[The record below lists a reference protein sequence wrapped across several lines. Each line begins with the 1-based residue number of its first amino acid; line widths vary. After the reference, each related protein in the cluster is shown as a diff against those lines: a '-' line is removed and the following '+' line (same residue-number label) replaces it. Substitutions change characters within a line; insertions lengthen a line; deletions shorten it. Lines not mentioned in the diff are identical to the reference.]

1 MSHLEKLDTIIRD
14 IIAPAAIAVD
24 RDAAFPRAAI
34 SALGKSGLLGLM
46 SATEVGGMGL
56 GLTEAVPVIERIA
69 MACPSTAMVVSM
81 HYCGTAVIEKFGAE
95 ALRREIAAGR
105 HLTTLAWSES
115 GSRSNFWAPV
125 IKAVRDKDG
134 YLLNGTKTMVTTAS
148 EADSYVWSSAP
159 AEAEGA
165 STLWLVD
172 SKAPELKQ
180 HGLFDGLGM
189 RGNCSAPLTAT
200 SLRLPASA
208 MLGADGGGFDIMMG
222 VVLPVFATFIT
233 TSCVAIMDASIN
245 LAAAHVSGNKLKNLD
260 SKLADL
266 PTIRSYLGR
275 ARIRADMARLLR
287 DDTVVALA
295 ANRADAMLRVLESK
309 AGAAEATLEVTD
321 IAMRVCGGAAF
332 RKDVDVERLFRDAR
346 AAACMAPTSDVLFD
360 FIGKAVC
367 NMPLFG

>member
-1 MSHLEKLDTIIRD
+1 MSYLEKLDTIIREV
-14 IIAPAAIAVD
+14 IEPAAIAVD
-24 RDAAFPRAAI
+24 RDAKFPRAAI
-34 SALGKSGLLGLM
+34 TALGKSGLLGLV
-46 SATEVGGMGL
+46 SATNVAGMGL
-56 GLTEAVPVIERIA
+56 GLAETVQVVERIG

-95 ALRREIAAGR
+95 ALRRDIAAGR

-115 GSRSNFWAPV
+115 GSRSNFWAPIV
-125 IKAVRDKDG
+125 KAVRDKDG
-134 YLLNGTKTMVTTAS
+134 YLLNGTKTMVTTAT

-159 AEAEGA
+159 AEAQGL

-172 SKAPELKQ
+172 SKARELKQ
-180 HGLFDGLGM
+180 HGHFDGLGM
-189 RGNCSAPLTAT
+189 RGNCSAPITAT
-200 SLRLPASA
+200 SMRMPASA
-208 MLGADGGGFDIMMG
+208 MLGVDGGGFDIMMG
-222 VVLPVFATFIT
+222 VVLPMFATLIT

-245 LAAAHVSGNKLKNLD
+245 LAAAHVSGNRLENLNCT
-260 SKLADL
+260 LADL
-266 PTIRSYLGR
+266 PTIRSYLGQ

-295 ANRADAMLRVLESK
+295 TNRADAMLRVLEGK

-332 RKDVDVERLFRDAR
+332 RKDVGVERLFRDAR
-346 AAACMAPTSDVLFD
+346 AAASMAPTSDVLFD
-360 FIGKAVC
+360 FIGKVVC